1 MSVDDPVPLESDV
14 PFQLESRAQLLQAIK
29 AVHDPI
35 VLLDQHG
42 LHLNLLGDD
51 AQQGREILL
60 VMQEINRHAYLL
72 RVR

>member
-1 MSVDDPVPLESDV
+1 MC
-14 PFQLESRAQLLQAIK
+14 PFQLERHAQLLQAIK

-42 LHLNLLGDD
+42 LHLHLLSDD
-51 AQQGREILL
+51 AQQGREILV
-60 VMQEINRHAYLL
+60 VMQEINRHAYQL